1 MKNSKICN
9 VIGREVLDSRGNP
22 TVEAEVH
29 LEDGTIG
36 RGIAPSG
43 ASTGEFEAVELR
55 DGNDKRYMGKGVKKA
70 VNNINTI
77 INTILNGIDSL
88 DLYKADKIMIE
99 ADGTKD
105 KSKLGANAMLAVSI
119 AIAEATS
126 PAFIPPIPSA
136 IAMRHPYCPS
146 GIIIS
151 D

>member
-1 MKNSKICN
+1 M
-9 VIGREVLDSRGNP
+9 
-22 TVEAEVH
+22 
-29 LEDGTIG
+29 EDGTIG

-119 AIAEATS
+119 AIADAASKSLGMPLHKFLGGISEEDLLWLIYHFRFRLLYQA
-126 PAFIPPIPSA
+126 PRPF
-136 IAMRHPYCPS
+136 S
-146 GIIIS
+146 G
-151 D
+151 